1 MSKKKR
7 SKQQWKKMMF
17 PWLLLMP
24 SLLLLL
30 FVLGGPVIGTIF
42 LSFTNWDGIQ
52 SPSFIGIDN
61 FIKLIQDKVFYIS
74 LVNNLKWMAV
84 FLTVPVLMA
93 LIVSLL
99 ISKVTKGKLFY
110 RIVTFI
116 PYVLSTVVTAKLW
129 SLIYNPFSGIN
140 VLLKDWGLENL
151 AQSWLGNP
159 DIALFAVA
167 FADLWHFW
175 GFLVVIFLM
184 GLQQL
189 DHSIEEAALVE
200 GASSWRIFWHVKLP
214 QLRPSLILIY
224 MLLIIWSFAAF
235 DYVFVMTQ
243 GGPGNSTELL
253 ATYMYNLAIYNY
265 QPGYASAVALTM
277 GLFALL
283 VIMGFR
289 FVQKKGWDV

>member
-7 SKQQWKKMMF
+7 SKQQWKKTMF
-17 PWLLLMP
+17 PWLLLAP

-30 FVLGGPVIGTIF
+30 FVLGGPVVGTIF

-52 SPSFIGIDN
+52 APSFNGIDN
-61 FIKLIQDKVFYIS
+61 FVRLIQDKVFYIA

-84 FLTVPVLMA
+84 FLTVPVIMA

-99 ISKVTKGKLFY
+99 ISKVTRGKLFY

-189 DHSIEEAALVE
+189 DHSIEEAAIVE
-200 GASSWRIFWHVKLP
+200 GANSFRVFWHVKLP

-253 ATYMYNLAIYNY
+253 ATYMYNLSIYNY
-265 QPGYASAVALTM
+265 QPGYGSAVALTM
-277 GLFALL
+277 GLFAFL